1 MWYAYSAKGTGRR
14 DWRLV
19 AGPTPHLQLIP
30 WFPQSIQE
38 SPQVSNHHIY
48 CSFPSVICMI
58 CLGVE

>member
-19 AGPTPHLQLIP
+19 AGPNPHLQLIP

-38 SPQVSNHHIY
+38 SPQVIIIIHFYYFWVVCNQL
-48 CSFPSVICMI
+48 M
-58 CLGVE
+58 

>member
-19 AGPTPHLQLIP
+19 AGPNPHLQLIP

-38 SPQVSNHHIY
+38 SPQVIIIIHFY
-48 CSFPSVICMI
+48 CF
-58 CLGVE
+58 LGRL